1 MATRVISL
9 ALCLTALCI
18 VQPSDCTLPE
28 RVHQFILSVIGKFP
42 TEHGKFIYNT
52 CLFNFFHYAY
62 PTITWFSRGE
72 EDFLQPFII
81 LWNPNI
87 TYHEVVNDVL
97 QRCVTCGSPYTMM
110 YWNDGSSAG
119 REPRVTQ
126 SMDNIVYLVSAVY
139 VCCNNHRLLAHDP
152 IIQKCFPIQ
161 TVIPFVLLHKTRD
174 FAGMC
179 VSLVRNGMNF
189 YAIESLVIERR
200 METYA
205 TGISHFRLNKQFTN
219 YQRFSDSLLSKCPS
233 NSVIATL
240 FVALFLDN
248 ESSHLHEI
256 EKITV
261 VSFDH
266 SFKVA
271 SYIGYCRSD
280 NVWVTA
286 CLLS

>member
-1 MATRVISL
+1 MYI
-9 ALCLTALCI
+9 
-18 VQPSDCTLPE
+18 LPLPGFQE
-28 RVHQFILSVIGKFP
+28 V
-42 TEHGKFIYNT
+42 NT
-52 CLFNFFHYAY
+52 NL
-62 PTITWFSRGE
+62 

-87 TYHEVVNDVL
+87 TYHEDVL

-119 REPRVTQ
+119 REPRVIQ

-161 TVIPFVLLHKTRD
+161 TVIPFVLLHKTGFTRD

-200 METYA
+200 MEIYA
-205 TGISHFRLNKQFTN
+205 TGISHFRLNKQFKN
-219 YQRFSDSLLSKCPS
+219 YQAEGEERFSDSLLSKCPS

-248 ESSHLHEI
+248 ESRYLHEI

-261 VSFDH
+261 GKTISFDH
-266 SFKVA
+266 TFKVA
-271 SYIGYCRSD
+271 SNIGYCRSD
-280 NVWVTA
+280 NVRVTQYD
-286 CLLS
+286 SMFIVMNQEGKIVK